1 MITKDFDVFIAYHGS
16 YDKNGSREICDR
28 LYDFLKRNG
37 IKPFYFPYSGKDIY
51 KANIIEV
58 IRSKTFLLVCNE
70 NIHVNESGTISVTEH
85 YELSTEIDA
94 FYAMTQAGNDVRVQD
109 ARVFVCGDYSEK
121 RKKGQEANLHEL
133 FAKRTHFFCDSDNEE
148 NSFAEIADWIKSRL
162 VLRKD
167 SDVWQKSQ
175 TTTEVKQIFVK
186 RSAMSQQVDLANLV
200 AHSKNIRAMGISN
213 SELTSRIDP
222 EALKHAI
229 EKGGKVEL
237 LFLDPESPFT
247 EQREKEEGLR
257 PNRIKNITI
266 NNIETALDFKFRL
279 EEPQKES
286 YKLYKYSKLPRLNV
300 ILLDSYAILQYY
312 GNTEAGMRNPC
323 FLIEKQEVSP
333 LYDFCLENYRYIKS
347 NAEEITEE

>member
-1 MITKDFDVFIAYHGS
+1 
-16 YDKNGSREICDR
+16 
-28 LYDFLKRNG
+28 
-37 IKPFYFPYSGKDIY
+37 
-51 KANIIEV
+51 
-58 IRSKTFLLVCNE
+58 
-70 NIHVNESGTISVTEH
+70 
-85 YELSTEIDA
+85 
-94 FYAMTQAGNDVRVQD
+94 
-109 ARVFVCGDYSEK
+109 
-121 RKKGQEANLHEL
+121 
-133 FAKRTHFFCDSDNEE
+133 
-148 NSFAEIADWIKSRL
+148 
-162 VLRKD
+162 
-167 SDVWQKSQ
+167 
-175 TTTEVKQIFVK
+175 
-186 RSAMSQQVDLANLV
+186 MSQQVDLANLV

-247 EQREKEEGLR
+247 EQREKAEGLR
-257 PNRIKNITI
+257 PNRIKNITV

>member
-121 RKKGQEANLHEL
+121 ERKVRKLIYTNYLL
-133 FAKRTHFFCDSDNEE
+133 FCDSDNEE

-247 EQREKEEGLR
+247 EQREKAEGLR
-257 PNRIKNITI
+257 PNRIKNITV